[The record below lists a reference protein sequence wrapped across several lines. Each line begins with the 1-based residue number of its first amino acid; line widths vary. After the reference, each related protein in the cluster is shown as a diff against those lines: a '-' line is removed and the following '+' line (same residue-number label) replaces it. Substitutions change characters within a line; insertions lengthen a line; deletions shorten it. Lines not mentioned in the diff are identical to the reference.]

1 MPLFLTSD
9 PVNGGNSGYTDLT
22 YVDFDEIPQPPAPSA
37 TKKRLYLDKATHL
50 LSSIDAAGVV
60 RTLEVSG
67 AVTST
72 PSYGSDI
79 RSYMQDQTSLVDR
92 PGDQVIVVPNGL
104 YTAGPIATNR
114 AVTAGTQKG
123 RLVLVA
129 QTPGQVIVDQ
139 SPPGT
144 ALAGGL
150 VANGDL
156 EFRNSTPRVVFV
168 GFKFQNGTI
177 RTATF
182 PTVAGQLTDLAFWYC
197 EFTFPATVWAGEAG
211 HPVNP
216 GDPSTQYH
224 DAPRCVDMRYGT
236 NHVAFFGCNLHDTG
250 TTVLPRAGCSFLTFV
265 GSKFANLNDGGAA
278 LDPND
283 IVHCDALGFVGGNY
297 HDVTITDCDLNIGA
311 GSGYNTGLLI
321 QDAGGAVTAIT
332 MARLWIRN
340 GGTLGGGMNLVSSV
354 AGNGIFGTM
363 NGVHTF
369 NNGFFELAEQVDAT
383 TQYTPNWSPTRINF
397 TGSGNTF
404 GTVQAGTDPATA
416 WQAVAGQQYADY
428 LAYMNA
434 IAWAV

>member
-1 MPLFLTSD
+1 MPLFITGD

-22 YVDFDEIPQPPAPSA
+22 FIEFDEIPQPAVPTAN
-37 TKKRLYLDKATHL
+37 KKLVYLDSATHL

-79 RSYMQDQTSLVDR
+79 RSYMQDQTSMVDR
-92 PGDQVIVVPNGL
+92 PGDQVIVVPNGT
-104 YTAGPIATNR
+104 YTAGAIATNR
-114 AVTAGTQKG
+114 ANTTGKYKG
-123 RLVLVA
+123 WLVLVA

-150 VANGDL
+150 TANGDL
-156 EFRNSTPRVVFV
+156 EFLNSSPRVLFV
-168 GFKFQNGTI
+168 GFKFTNGTI

-182 PTVAGQLTDLAFWYC
+182 PTVAGELNHLAFWYC
-197 EFTFPATVWAGEAG
+197 EHTFPATVWAAEAG

-224 DAPRCVDMRYGT
+224 DAPRCIDMRYGT
-236 NHVAFFGCNLHDTG
+236 NNVWLYGCNLHDTG
-250 TTVLPRAGCSFLTFV
+250 TAVLPRAGCSFLSFV
-265 GSKFANLNDGGAA
+265 GCKFANLNDGGSA

-297 HDVTITDCDLNIGA
+297 HDVIITDCDMNIGA
-311 GSGYNTGLLI
+311 GSGYNTGMLI
-321 QDAGGAVTAIT
+321 QDVGGRAYNFTV
-332 MARLWIRN
+332 ARVWLRN
-340 GGTLGGGMNLVSSV
+340 GGSLGGGLNLVSTVS
-354 AGNGIFGTM
+354 ANGIFGTM

-369 NNGFFELAEQVDAT
+369 NNGFFELSEQVDAS

-397 TGSGNTF
+397 TGAGNTF

-416 WQAVAGQQYADY
+416 WQATAGQLYADY
-428 LAYMNA
+428 LTYFA
-434 IAWAV
+434 AVGWPA